1 MRYQPILHK
10 EMQMPELIGV
20 GLYTPA
26 EAGKLLRIPTQKIT
40 RWLKGHS
47 IGDKHY
53 EPLWPS
59 QVNLGDDQI
68 FLGFLDLM
76 EVRVAAAFIKN
87 GVPPVRIRSAIELAQ
102 EVIAKSHPLSTN
114 RFLTAGREVFL
125 HVIETG
131 EDGVE
136 REKLL
141 NLFKR
146 QFEFKV
152 ILDPILKAV
161 DFGDDGYPNRWWP
174 AGRRANIVV
183 DPKRAFGAPID
194 ADTSVPT
201 KVLAAAGI
209 NMGTGPAAK
218 AYEVSESAVKRA
230 MEFEQTLEH
239 KLAA

>member
-1 MRYQPILHK
+1 
-10 EMQMPELIGV
+10 MPQLIGV

-26 EAGKLLRIPTQKIT
+26 EAGKLLRVPTQKIT

-47 IGDKHY
+47 IGDKYY
-53 EPLWPS
+53 EPLWSS

-76 EVRVAAAFIKN
+76 EVRVAAAFVKN
-87 GVPPVRIRSAIELAQ
+87 GVPPVRIRSAIQLAQ

-141 NLFKR
+141 NLFRR

-152 ILDPILKAV
+152 ILDPILRAV

-201 KVLAAAGI
+201 KVLAAAGT
-209 NMGTGPAAK
+209 NMGTGPAAR
-218 AYEVSESAVKRA
+218 AYEVSEGAVKRA